1 MKKDIYIIGASGF
14 GREVAWLLEE
24 NEEWNILGFIDDNQD
39 LKGKIINHIPVI
51 GGMDYLKNFTE
62 KINVVIAIGNPRIRE
77 KIFNELK
84 NNENLI
90 FPNIIGRNVKMSK
103 YINMGKGNIICEG
116 NILTTNINIG
126 DFNHINLSCTIG
138 HDVIIENYITVY
150 PGVNI
155 SGNVKIGNNSEIGTG
170 SKIIQGKNISSDII
184 IGAGSVI
191 VKDLCEKGTYVGVP
205 VKKIK

>member
-1 MKKDIYIIGASGF
+1 MKKDVYIIGASGF

-24 NEEWNILGFIDDNQD
+24 LEEWNILGFIDDNKD
-39 LKGKIINHIPVI
+39 IRGKIINNIHVI
-51 GGMDYLKNFTE
+51 GGIDFLKNKNE
-62 KINVVIAIGNPRIRE
+62 KTNVVIAIGNPQVRE

-90 FPNIIGRNVKMSK
+90 FPNIIARNVKMSK
-103 YINMGKGNIICEG
+103 YINLGIGNIICEG
-116 NILTTNINIG
+116 NILTTNIEIG
-126 DFNHINLSCTIG
+126 NFNHINLSCTIG
-138 HDVIIENYITVY
+138 HDVILENYVTAY

-170 SKIIQGKNISSDII
+170 SKIIQGKNISSNTI